1 MSIKIS
7 EIISLIEACGNAGV
21 KKFVH
26 ETEKGL
32 PINIEF
38 FERVPQ
44 EATVVD
50 LPQAEIRVS
59 LPQEKAIEI
68 SQDFDKAER
77 FRLLQEDFD
86 LLHLQDPEK
95 YEELLAN
102 DKLGDFGEA
111 HAE

>member
-7 EIISLIEACGNAGV
+7 ELISLIEACGKAGV

-32 PINIEF
+32 PIQLEF
-38 FERVPQ
+38 FERVP
-44 EATVVD
+44 EEEEV
-50 LPQAEIRVS
+50 PQAAPIVRELS
-59 LPQEKAIEI
+59 GQSIEI
-68 SQDFDKAER
+68 SQEFEDSEKI
-77 FRLLQEDFD
+77 RLLQEDFD

-111 HAE
+111 HAQ